1 MTESDWTST
10 LALLVG
16 VAAAYILLESSLVLL
31 RAILRLS
38 LVAFV
43 GCVLFRGDLS
53 VANQLY
59 GGAAPYVQQLLY
71 FLNQTAWKPD
81 TGHVP

>member
-1 MTESDWTST
+1 MAESDWTSALT
-10 LALLVG
+10 LLVG

-59 GGAAPYVQQLLY
+59 EGVAPYTRQVLY
-71 FLNQTAWKPD
+71 FLNQTARELD
-81 TGHVP
+81 TSRVP